1 MKTVHSK
8 GHIGDLHLNWKVERE
23 RIDNHMIWT
32 LTVESWGLAEVR
44 VKSYQLEPA
53 EIDKA
58 IVLMSHYST
67 PGFLV
72 KYDDFKVVRD
82 IGKSLMVITPTPE
95 KAVAH
100 LKSLSISE
108 FLGWC
113 PLGLALFS
121 VHDSHPLISTDD
133 YVVLFEAH

>member
-1 MKTVHSK
+1 M
-8 GHIGDLHLNWKVERE
+8 GQ
-23 RIDNHMIWT
+23 
-32 LTVESWGLAEVR
+32 AEKR
-44 VKSYQLEPA
+44 VKSYQLNPA

-67 PGFLV
+67 PGFLR

-82 IGKSLMVITPTPE
+82 IGKSLMVITSTPE

-113 PLGLALFS
+113 PLGLVLFS
-121 VHDSHPLISTDD
+121 VHDPHPLISTDD